1 MLLLLRCLTFSK
13 MCRSLDHKMQ
23 AISISNNPFILFI
36 LAHQPMSRGDL
47 LIKSTIVNDLTVLK
61 LCHMFCSYQ
70 LTPHDFLPYQERSFE
85 CKMCGKTF
93 KRSSTLST
101 HLLIHSDTRPY
112 PCQYCGKRF
121 HQKSDMK
128 KHTYIHTG
136 EKQNVPNKQMQTGV
150 HQVHVHT
157 DPRHREAVLAM
168 CPEALGSQSL
178 LSAEAHSIPEMHV
191 LWVKRRWLLSGLWFF
206 SPSAAGGECRHISR
220 TAGLTTPV
228 PKHSQPGLSLLK
240 DIYFHH
246 LLISFLP
253 SSLPCRGEAPQMP
266 GMWQSLQPE
275 LQPHHPQPQAHRL
288 QALQLRALCQGLP
301 TQGGPTEAPGDPA
314 QSQVRDSSRSQL
326 EVPLPVPVPW
336 KKTPPAPPSSMGLP
350 TSLSLYRFL
359 HRSGD

>member
-1 MLLLLRCLTFSK
+1 MSQIGRGGWLLLLLRCLTFSK
-13 MCRSLDHKMQ
+13 GCRSLDHKMQ

-36 LAHQPMSRGDL
+36 LAHQPVSWGDL

-157 DPRHREAVLAM
+157 DPRHGEAVMAM

-178 LSAEAHSIPEMHV
+178 LSAEARSIPKMRV
-191 LWVKRRWLLSGLWFF
+191 LWVTRRWLLSSLWFF

-220 TAGLTTPV
+220 TTGLTTLV
-228 PKHSQPGLSLLK
+228 PKHSQSGLSLLK
-240 DIYFHH
+240 ANLFPPSANI
-246 LLISFLP
+246 FLTIFSALQGRSPTNARYVAKP
-253 SSLPCRGEAPQMP
+253 SARAPTSSP
-266 GMWQSLQPE
+266 TAASTLASSPSAASSVPRASNARWTYGGIGRPSTVSSE
-275 LQPHHPQPQAHRL
+275 RRL
-288 QALQLRALCQGLP
+288 QVSA
-301 TQGGPTEAPGDPA
+301 GDPA
-314 QSQVRDSSRSQL
+314 ASACSMEEDSPQHLHSARGC
-326 EVPLPVPVPW
+326 
-336 KKTPPAPPSSMGLP
+336 PP
-350 TSLSLYRFL
+350 
-359 HRSGD
+359 H